1 VNDYS
6 RLYYCGGHP
15 GLKVCEPTEATVNV
29 SRKGITI
36 GVKDG
41 QVCIPWPAVREIKEE
56 QHGVGRQSQP
66 GVTITASQVEGVSEA
81 EFEIALVCP
90 NGYYARALAMRL
102 GLAVPTP
109 R

>member
-1 VNDYS
+1 MNDYS
-6 RLYYCGGHP
+6 PLYYCGGHP
-15 GLKVCEPTEATVNV
+15 GLKVCEPTEATLNV

-36 GVKDG
+36 GVKDR
-41 QVCIPWPAVREIKEE
+41 QIRIPWAAVRGIKEE

-66 GVTITASQVEGVSEA
+66 GVTITASQVESVSKA

-102 GLAVPTP
+102 SLAVPTL